1 MEYLNTSSLGIIL
14 GLILGVII
22 SFNVTDIV
30 AWIQQLLGVQ
40 FLSSNIY
47 YINYLPSKIEFTD
60 LVKICLIAF
69 VLSYLATLY
78 PAWRASRIKPAEA
91 LRYE

>member
-1 MEYLNTSSLGIIL
+1 MVGAIGIIL

-47 YINYLPSKIEFTD
+47 YINYLPSKIEGWD
-60 LVKICLIAF
+60 LISIAVIAF
-69 VLSYLATLY
+69 ILSFLATIY
-78 PAWRASRIKPAEA
+78 PAWRASRINPVEA